1 MSNPHPY
8 FIIRRFK
15 MEDEYKK
22 FLVTFSFS
30 MEVPAKDKESAL
42 EFARTVFELG
52 PKIVTATE
60 VKEVK
65 EE

>member
-1 MSNPHPY
+1 MDDCK
-8 FIIRRFK
+8 R
-15 MEDEYKK
+15 
-22 FLVTFSFS
+22 FLVTLSFS
-30 MEVPAKDKESAL
+30 MELPAKDKESAVEL
-42 EFARTVFELG
+42 AKSLFVLG

>member
-1 MSNPHPY
+1 
-8 FIIRRFK
+8 
-15 MEDEYKK
+15 MEDDYKK

-42 EFARTVFELG
+42 EFARTLFELG

-60 VKEVK
+60 VKELTK